1 MQGQRTV
8 AETTTRT
15 EITEAI
21 GAHGAWKTRLKAAAM
36 AGVSNL
42 DPARVADNHS
52 CRFGTWLDGYL
63 KTHPNDRDARRIGD
77 LHLQFHRSA
86 GSVAERINA
95 GEAKA
100 ALKEIEE
107 GKFKAVTND
116 LVTAMMEWRRHVV

>member
-1 MQGQRTV
+1 MQSQNSV
-8 AETTTRT
+8 VDTTTRT

-36 AGVSNL
+36 SGVSNL

-63 KTHPNDRDARRIGD
+63 KAHPNDRNARRIGD
-77 LHLQFHRSA
+77 LHQQFHRCA

-107 GKFKAVTND
+107 GKFKTTTDD
-116 LVTAMMEWRRHVV
+116 LVAAMMEWRRHV